1 MIKKDYLNNLEIKN
15 KEITSIVGNS
25 KNTLINLLCKKYKID
40 IVNDLFKFTNNLVKV
55 MIPNSKKSQEL
66 IKLFEIENLLE
77 ENYEELGIEDK
88 AIIKIATHLSFESNI
103 IIFND
108 ILSYLNRDKKEKVIK
123 YIKSKKIT
131 LINITSDV
139 EEVLYGDN
147 LIVLNNNEII
157 FSGKTLEVLKN
168 EKQLKDLGIYL
179 PFIID
184 LSIQLN
190 LYGLIKKIYKD
201 EKKLIGDLWK

>member
-88 AIIKIATHLSFESNI
+88 PIIKIATHLSFESNI